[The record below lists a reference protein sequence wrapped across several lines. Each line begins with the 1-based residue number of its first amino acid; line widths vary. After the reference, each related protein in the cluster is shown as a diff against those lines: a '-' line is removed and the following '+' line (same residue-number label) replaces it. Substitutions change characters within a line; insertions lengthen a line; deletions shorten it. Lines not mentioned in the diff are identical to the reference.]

1 MFGALGSALAR
12 NCISFVSKAAHDR
25 KIGEKYGLQK
35 IVRPVYGTRTLGKSH
50 MIRNDFAP
58 DIEVDPQ
65 TFAVKV
71 DGVHAT
77 VKPPKTIALNQLYFF
92 S

>member
-1 MFGALGSALAR
+1 MKEKLELGR
-12 NCISFVSKAAHDR
+12 QVM
-25 KIGEKYGLQK
+25 
-35 IVRPVYGTRTLGKSH
+35 PVIGTRKLGKRD
-50 MIRNDFAP
+50 MVRNSATP
-58 DIEVDPQ
+58 RIEVNPE

-77 VKPPKTIALNQLYFF
+77 VAPARTISLNQLYFF

>member
-1 MFGALGSALAR
+1 M
-12 NCISFVSKAAHDR
+12 
-25 KIGEKYGLQK
+25 Q
-35 IVRPVYGTRTLGKSH
+35 GTRSLTKRD
-50 MIRNDFAP
+50 MVRNDLTP
-58 DIEVDPQ
+58 RIEVDPE

-77 VKPPKTIALNQLYFF
+77 VPAASSLSMNQLYFF

>member
-1 MFGALGSALAR
+1 
-12 NCISFVSKAAHDR
+12 
-25 KIGEKYGLQK
+25 
-35 IVRPVYGTRTLGKSH
+35 

-58 DIEVDPQ
+58 DIDVDPQ

>member
-1 MFGALGSALAR
+1 MGLRSLDLKRKGHACMARARLRRRCVAR
-12 NCISFVSKAAHDR
+12 N
-25 KIGEKYGLQK
+25 GLTPEK
-35 IVRPVYGTRTLGKSH
+35 
-50 MIRNDFAP
+50 
-58 DIEVDPQ
+58 IEVNPE

-77 VKPPKTIALNQLYFF
+77 VKPAKSISLNQLYFF